1 MPPGD
6 HVHIITA
13 GENIHTAYPAAF
25 RILPTIT
32 KTYIL
37 VDSANHE
44 RSPDPEIAKSRLAVT
59 NAVSA
64 VKQIALSLSIP
75 FAYHIIFP
83 PTYPSVRDTL
93 AKIHRENPGA
103 RYTFDITGGSKPLCT
118 ATLAMA
124 TWLDGE
130 VYSSFDE
137 KAVRNI
143 PLPDRSVRSL
153 FSNTNYQTILAI
165 IIRTGAKDGVH
176 SRNGWV
182 SRQYIYKQLWNTYI
196 PTRTKKPKPEDPI
209 VIYKRG
215 RKPAHDLKHGTFSIF
230 MRTLRQCG
238 LVDEQTGPESNRE
251 KMYRITASGEIAFR
265 FFSDPK
271 TSSFVQS
278 LLEKP

>member
-1 MPPGD
+1 MPPD

-44 RSPDPEIAKSRLAVT
+44 KSPNPEIEKSRLAVT
-59 NAVSA
+59 NAVST

-83 PTYPSVRDTL
+83 PTYLSVRDTL
-93 AKIHRENPGA
+93 VKIHRENPGA

-118 ATLAMA
+118 AALAMA
-124 TWLDGE
+124 PWLDGE

-137 KAVRNI
+137 KTVRNV
-143 PLPDRSVRSL
+143 PLPDRSL
-153 FSNTNYQTILAI
+153 EALMANTNYQTILAI
-165 IIRTGAKDGVH
+165 LIRM
-176 SRNGWV
+176 RNRERNTPAEWV
-182 SRQYIYKQLWNTYI
+182 PRQYIFQQLWPGY
-196 PTRTKKPKPEDPI
+196 TRTRTRTPKPDDP
-209 VIYKRG
+209 VVVYKRG
-215 RKPAHDLKHGTFSIF
+215 RKPAGNLSHATFSGF
-230 MRTLRQCG
+230 MKKIRDAG
-238 LVDEQTGPESNRE
+238 LATE
-251 KMYRITASGEIAFR
+251 KTAPGNGKEKVYRVTDHGETAFR
-265 FFSDPK
+265 FFADPR
-271 TSSFVQS
+271 TSSLIQS